1 MYNIL
6 HLEVFLSGRLDY
18 GLPGLQ
24 ETLPA
29 ALREALYDAAVS
41 ISFSDG
47 QLIQA
52 RGDTDPSLTIV
63 KSGAARLGQ
72 IGIDGSYAGMAVM
85 GPDQFFGEFTI
96 FGGLPREFDAFAV
109 GPTVIAKISKTRF
122 DRLLDKH
129 QGIRTYFLAF
139 LAQRLHAALTF
150 VDDLRHLPL
159 NAQVAKTINMMH
171 QADGKN
177 PMVKVT
183 HEELAEILGVTRVSI
198 NKALRQLE
206 RRGLIVRA
214 YGKIEI
220 PSSANLDQWVR
231 GQSRPNAAE
240 S

>member
-1 MYNIL
+1 
-6 HLEVFLSGRLDY
+6 LSGQLDY

-24 ETLPA
+24 ETLPTT
-29 ALREALYDAAVS
+29 LREALYDAAVS
-41 ISFSDG
+41 LNYSDG

-129 QGIRTYFLAF
+129 KGIRSYFLAF

-150 VDDLRHLPL
+150 VDDLRRLPL

-171 QADGKN
+171 QADCKS
-177 PMVKVT
+177 PTVKVT
-183 HEELAEILGVTRVSI
+183 QEELSEILGVTRVSI

-206 RRGLIVRA
+206 KSGLIERA
-214 YGKIEI
+214 YGRIEI
-220 PSSANLDQWVR
+220 PSPAKLDHWVQS
-231 GQSRPNAAE
+231 QSRPNAAE
-240 S
+240 I

>member
-1 MYNIL
+1 
-6 HLEVFLSGRLDY
+6 LSGQLDY

-24 ETLPA
+24 ETLPTT
-29 ALREALYDAAVS
+29 LREALYDAAVS
-41 ISFSDG
+41 LNYSDG

-129 QGIRTYFLAF
+129 KGIRSYFLAF

-150 VDDLRHLPL
+150 VDDLRRLPL

-171 QADGKN
+171 QADGKS
-177 PMVKVT
+177 PTVKVT
-183 HEELAEILGVTRVSI
+183 HEELSEILGVTRVSI

-206 RRGLIVRA
+206 KSGLIERA
-214 YGKIEI
+214 YGRIEI
-220 PSSANLDQWVR
+220 PSPAKLDHWVQS
-231 GQSRPNAAE
+231 QSRPNAAE
-240 S
+240 I

>member
-1 MYNIL
+1 M
-6 HLEVFLSGRLDY
+6 SGQLDY

-24 ETLPA
+24 ETLPDT
-29 ALREALYDAAVS
+29 LREALYDAAVS
-41 ISFSDG
+41 LNYSDG

-52 RGDTDPSLTIV
+52 RGDTDPSLAIV

-96 FGGLPREFDAFAV
+96 FGGLPREFDAVAV

-122 DRLLDKH
+122 NRLLDKH
-129 QGIRTYFLAF
+129 RGIRSYFLAF

-159 NAQVAKTINMMH
+159 HAQVAKTINMMH
-171 QADGKN
+171 QADGKS
-177 PMVKVT
+177 PAVKVT

-198 NKALRQLE
+198 HKALRQLE
-206 RRGLIVRA
+206 KSGLIERA
-214 YGKIEI
+214 YGQIEI
-220 PSSANLDQWVR
+220 PSSAKLDHWVQS
-231 GQSRPNAAE
+231 QSRPNAAD

>member
-1 MYNIL
+1 M
-6 HLEVFLSGRLDY
+6 SGQLDY

-24 ETLPA
+24 ETLPTT
-29 ALREALYDAAVS
+29 LREALYDAAVS
-41 ISFSDG
+41 LNYSDG

-129 QGIRTYFLAF
+129 KGIRSYFLAF

-150 VDDLRHLPL
+150 VDDLRRLPL

-171 QADGKN
+171 QADGKS
-177 PMVKVT
+177 PTVKVT
-183 HEELAEILGVTRVSI
+183 QEELSEILGVTRVSI

-206 RRGLIVRA
+206 KSGLIERA
-214 YGKIEI
+214 YGRIEI
-220 PSSANLDQWVR
+220 PSPAKLDHWVQS
-231 GQSRPNAAE
+231 QSRPNAAE
-240 S
+240 I

>member
-1 MYNIL
+1 M
-6 HLEVFLSGRLDY
+6 SGRLDY

-24 ETLPA
+24 ETLPDT
-29 ALREALYDAAVS
+29 LREALYNAAVS
-41 ISFSDG
+41 LKYSDG
-47 QLIQA
+47 QLVQA

-63 KSGAARLGQ
+63 KSGAVRLGQ

-96 FGGLPREFDAFAV
+96 FGGLPREFDAVAV
-109 GPTVIAKISKTRF
+109 GPTEIAKISKTRF

-129 QGIRTYFLAF
+129 RGIRSYFLAF

-159 NAQVAKTINMMH
+159 NAQVAKTLNMMH

-177 PMVKVT
+177 PVIKVT
-183 HEELAEILGVTRVSI
+183 HEELSEILGVTRVSI
-198 NKALRQLE
+198 NKALQQLE
-206 RRGLIVRA
+206 KSGLIARA
-214 YGKIEI
+214 YGRIEI
-220 PSSANLDQWVR
+220 PSSAKLDHWVQS
-231 GQSRPNAAE
+231 QSRPNAAD

>member
-1 MYNIL
+1 M
-6 HLEVFLSGRLDY
+6 SGRLDY

-24 ETLPA
+24 ETLPTT
-29 ALREALYDAAVS
+29 LREALYAEAVS
-41 ISFSDG
+41 ISYSDG

-63 KSGAARLGQ
+63 KSGAARVGQ

-129 QGIRTYFLAF
+129 RGIRSYFLAF

-150 VDDLRHLPL
+150 VDDLRHLPI
-159 NAQVAKTINMMH
+159 NAQVAKTIHMMH
-171 QADGKN
+171 QAEDKAQA
-177 PMVKVT
+177 VKIT
-183 HEELAEILGVTRVSI
+183 HEELAEILGVTRVTI
-198 NKALRQLE
+198 NKALRDLE
-206 RRGLIVRA
+206 NNGLIERS
-214 YGKIEI
+214 YGQIEVLS
-220 PSSANLDQWVR
+220 PTKLEQWVR
-231 GQSRPNAAE
+231 GYSRQTASE

>member
-1 MYNIL
+1 
-6 HLEVFLSGRLDY
+6 LSGRLDY

>member
-1 MYNIL
+1 MYIIL
-6 HLEVFLSGRLDY
+6 HLEVFLSGQLDY

-24 ETLPA
+24 ETLPTT
-29 ALREALYDAAVS
+29 LRDALYDAAVS
-41 ISFSDG
+41 INYSDG

-122 DRLLDKH
+122 ERLLDKH
-129 QGIRTYFLAF
+129 KGIRSYFLAF

-159 NAQVAKTINMMH
+159 NALVAKTLNMMH
-171 QADGKN
+171 QADGKS
-177 PMVKVT
+177 PTVKVT
-183 HEELAEILGVTRVSI
+183 HEELSEILGVTRVSI

-206 RRGLIVRA
+206 KNGLIERA
-214 YGKIEI
+214 YGRIAI
-220 PSSANLDQWVR
+220 PSSAKLNHWVQS
-231 GQSRPNAAE
+231 QSRPNAAE
-240 S
+240 I

>member
-1 MYNIL
+1 
-6 HLEVFLSGRLDY
+6 LSGQLDY

-24 ETLPA
+24 ETLPDT
-29 ALREALYDAAVS
+29 LREALYDAAVS
-41 ISFSDG
+41 LNYSDG

-52 RGDTDPSLTIV
+52 RGDTDPSLAIV

-96 FGGLPREFDAFAV
+96 FGGLPREFDAVAV

-129 QGIRTYFLAF
+129 RGIRSYFLAF

-150 VDDLRHLPL
+150 ADDLRHLPL
-159 NAQVAKTINMMH
+159 NAQIAKTINMMH
-171 QADGKN
+171 QADGKK
-177 PMVKVT
+177 PTVKVT
-183 HEELAEILGVTRVSI
+183 HEELSEILGVTRVSI
-198 NKALRQLE
+198 NNALRQLE
-206 RRGLIVRA
+206 KSGLIKRA
-214 YGKIEI
+214 YGRIEI
-220 PSSANLDQWVR
+220 PSSAKLDHWVQ

-240 S
+240 G

>member
-1 MYNIL
+1 M
-6 HLEVFLSGRLDY
+6 SGRLDY

-177 PMVKVT
+177 PTVKVT

>member
-1 MYNIL
+1 M
-6 HLEVFLSGRLDY
+6 SGRLDY
-18 GLPGLQ
+18 GLPGLR

-29 ALREALYDAAVS
+29 PLREALYEAAVS
-41 ISFSDG
+41 LNFSDG

-96 FGGLPREFDAFAV
+96 FGGLPREFDAVAV
-109 GPTVIAKISKTRF
+109 GPTEIAKISKTRF

-129 QGIRTYFLAF
+129 RGIRSYFLAF

-171 QADGKN
+171 QAERQN
-177 PMVKVT
+177 PTVKVT

-206 RRGLIVRA
+206 KDGLISRA
-214 YGKIEI
+214 YGQIEI
-220 PSSANLDQWVR
+220 PSSENLDQWVR
-231 GQSRPNAAE
+231 GQSRANASE

>member
-1 MYNIL
+1 M
-6 HLEVFLSGRLDY
+6 SGQLDY

-24 ETLPA
+24 ETLPTT
-29 ALREALYDAAVS
+29 LREALYDAAVS
-41 ISFSDG
+41 LNYSDG

-129 QGIRTYFLAF
+129 KGIRSYFLAF

-150 VDDLRHLPL
+150 VDDLRRLPL

-171 QADGKN
+171 QADGKS
-177 PMVKVT
+177 PTVKVT
-183 HEELAEILGVTRVSI
+183 HEELSEILGVTRVSI

-206 RRGLIVRA
+206 KSGLIERA
-214 YGKIEI
+214 YGRIEI
-220 PSSANLDQWVR
+220 PSPAKLDHWVQS
-231 GQSRPNAAE
+231 QSRPNAAE
-240 S
+240 I